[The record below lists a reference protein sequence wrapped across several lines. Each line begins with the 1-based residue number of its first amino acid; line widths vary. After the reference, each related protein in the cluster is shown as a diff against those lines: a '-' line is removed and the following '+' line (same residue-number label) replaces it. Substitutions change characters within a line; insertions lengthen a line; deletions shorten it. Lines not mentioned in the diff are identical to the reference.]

1 MLRKQKSKKI
11 NRLPLVLLTFLAIMI
26 LLVIFFMF
34 SINIS
39 PPQIPVKKYNLEL
52 KKINDSLIVC
62 DKSWLKK
69 NPYGLWELYVEGD
82 PYERGLKTG
91 VLTQGLIKYQELAF
105 VEQIFKMIPSLSY
118 LDFLKYFIAFFDRNI
133 DHNIPNENLLEMYG
147 VSHYM
152 SDIFSFIGPAY
163 LRVLN
168 YHAAHDM
175 GHALVN
181 YHMVGCT
188 SFAVKNS
195 ASADSSLL
203 IARNFDF
210 YVGDD
215 FAKNKIVT
223 FYKPDSG
230 YKFMFISWGGMVGV
244 VSGMNEKGLTV
255 TINAASSDVPLSA
268 ATPISIV
275 TRNILQYAGNCKE
288 AVDIAAKFKTF
299 VSETIMVGSAED
311 NNAILIEKSPSR
323 QFVFQSHK
331 DYLICTNHY
340 QSDSFMTDQKN
351 MENMLNSSSLYRY
364 FRVKEMVKKNL
375 PVSYSSAAEIMRD
388 RGGIHSENI
397 GLGNEKSIN
406 QLIAHHSII
415 FKPKQRIV
423 WVSTY
428 PFQLGKYLS
437 YDLNKIFSDTFDVKN
452 QKAIY
457 EDSLSIASDPF
468 VQSKEFKAF
477 KIFKLGREI
486 ITTYTK
492 YPSLGNV
499 TTEKIQQFALS
510 NPEYYY
516 TYQIIGD
523 YYKSRKDFKKATEY
537 YSKALIKEIT
547 TRGERTDLENE
558 VKDCSEK

>member
-1 MLRKQKSKKI
+1 
-11 NRLPLVLLTFLAIMI
+11 
-26 LLVIFFMF
+26 MF

-39 PPQIPVKKYNLEL
+39 PPTISAKKYNTEV
-52 KKINDSLIVC
+52 KKINDSLVVC
-62 DKSWLKK
+62 DKSWFKK

-91 VLTQGLIKYQELAF
+91 ALTQGLIKYQELAF

-152 SDIFSFIGPAY
+152 SDHFSFIGPAY

-244 VSGMNEKGLTV
+244 VSGMNEKR
-255 TINAASSDVPLSA
+255 IN
-268 ATPISIV
+268 
-275 TRNILQYAGNCKE
+275 RNHQCCFVGRSFIGRNTYFNC
-288 AVDIAAKFKTF
+288 
-299 VSETIMVGSAED
+299 
-311 NNAILIEKSPSR
+311 
-323 QFVFQSHK
+323 
-331 DYLICTNHY
+331 Y
-340 QSDSFMTDQKN
+340 Q
-351 MENMLNSSSLYRY
+351 E
-364 FRVKEMVKKNL
+364 
-375 PVSYSSAAEIMRD
+375 YSSIC
-388 RGGIHSENI
+388 
-397 GLGNEKSIN
+397 K
-406 QLIAHHSII
+406 
-415 FKPKQRIV
+415 
-423 WVSTY
+423 
-428 PFQLGKYLS
+428 
-437 YDLNKIFSDTFDVKN
+437 
-452 QKAIY
+452 
-457 EDSLSIASDPF
+457 
-468 VQSKEFKAF
+468 
-477 KIFKLGREI
+477 KL
-486 ITTYTK
+486 
-492 YPSLGNV
+492 
-499 TTEKIQQFALS
+499 
-510 NPEYYY
+510 
-516 TYQIIGD
+516 
-523 YYKSRKDFKKATEY
+523 
-537 YSKALIKEIT
+537 
-547 TRGERTDLENE
+547 
-558 VKDCSEK
+558 